1 MAPSTLGGPWD
12 PQKSDLVLNIFLIV
26 FWTRFGCL
34 LGSHLGLL
42 GTKIGSKFGP
52 GRLLRCFFVKKRIL
66 KKSRKTNGFSMFLLS
81 NMAPK
86 TLQDRPKTPPRRSWR
101 GTFSMFKIVLDF
113 DPFWVRFWVPLGAP
127 LGSKRGPKIDQIRVP
142 DQGRPQVEPQ
152 EAPRGSKRPQEGP
165 KRPQEAPRGPPKG
178 PTESQESPQEAP
190 REPQEAPRGSRKPP
204 R

>member
-1 MAPSTLGGPWD
+1 MGASWAPIWASWAPKLAPSSVQD
-12 PQKSDLVLNIFLIV
+12 
-26 FWTRFGCL
+26 
-34 LGSHLGLL
+34 GS
-42 GTKIGSKFGP
+42 
-52 GRLLRCFFVKKRIL
+52 CDAFFVKKQL
-66 KKSRKTNGFSMFLLS
+66 FKKQRKTSGFSRFLLS

-127 LGSKRGPKIDQIRVP
+127 LGSKRKPKIDQTRVP
-142 DQGRPQVEPQ
+142 DQGHPQEEHQ
-152 EAPRGSKRPQEGP
+152 EAPRGP
-165 KRPQEAPRGPPKG
+165 KRAPRGPPKG